1 MLSAKQQRQQD
12 YKLLLDYLLSVH
24 RCTWFEN
31 PGGGSMRFLPNF
43 GREGCEIFLGESTAF
58 WCFILL
64 LHFY

>member
-31 PGGGSMRFLPNF
+31 PGSGSMSFCQTLG
-43 GREGCEIFLGESTAF
+43 GRV
-58 WCFILL
+58 
-64 LHFY
+64 